1 MDDTADE
8 GFMRLALQQAEA
20 ALAAGQ
26 APFGAVVV
34 DAAGA
39 VIGLG
44 HNQVRADR
52 DPSAH
57 GEVVAIRDALRRLRS
72 GRLPEG
78 TTLYTSC
85 EPCLMCAV
93 VIAQLGIP
101 RVVYAA
107 RGTDVPGAKRLLDA
121 DLSQA
126 APWVNARSGWT
137 PIALRGDLLREDA
150 LRSMAA
156 FDWG

>member
-1 MDDTADE
+1 MDDERDQTL
-8 GFMRLALQQAEA
+8 MRRALAQAEA
-20 ALAAGQ
+20 ALTKGQ

-34 DAAGA
+34 DEAGE
-39 VIGLG
+39 VLGEG
-44 HNQVRADR
+44 HNTVRSDR

-57 GEVVAIRDALRRLRS
+57 GEVVAIRAALRRLES
-72 GRLPEG
+72 GRLPSG

-93 VIAQLGIP
+93 VIAQLGIR

-126 APWVNARSGWT
+126 APWVNANPAWT
-137 PIALRGDLLREDA
+137 PIELRGDLLREEA

>member
-1 MDDTADE
+1 MDDQRDE
-8 GFMRLALQQAEA
+8 RLMRRALALADA
-20 ALAAGQ
+20 AVAKGQ
-26 APFGAVVV
+26 APFGAVLV
-34 DAAGA
+34 DASGE
-39 VIGLG
+39 VLGEG
-44 HNQVRADR
+44 HNTVRADR

-57 GEVVAIRDALRRLRS
+57 GEVVAIRAALRRLES
-72 GRLPEG
+72 GKLPPG

-126 APWVNARSGWT
+126 APWVNARPGWT
-137 PIALRGDLLREDA
+137 PVELRGDLLREEA

>member
-1 MDDTADE
+1 MDDERDE
-8 GFMRLALQQAEA
+8 GLMRRALAQAEA
-20 ALAAGQ
+20 ALTQGQ

-34 DAAGA
+34 DAAGE
-39 VIGLG
+39 VLGEG
-44 HNQVRADR
+44 HNTVRADR

-57 GEVVAIRDALRRLRS
+57 GEVVAIRAALRRLDS
-72 GRLPEG
+72 GKLPPG

-93 VIAQLGIP
+93 VIAQLGIG

-126 APWVNARSGWT
+126 APWVNAHPGWT
-137 PIALRGDLLREDA
+137 RIELRGDLLREEA